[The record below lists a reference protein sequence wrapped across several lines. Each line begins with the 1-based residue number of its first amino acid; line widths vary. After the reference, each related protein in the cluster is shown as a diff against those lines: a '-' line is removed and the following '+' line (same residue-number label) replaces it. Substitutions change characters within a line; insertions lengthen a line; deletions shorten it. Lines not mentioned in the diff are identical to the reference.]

1 MKRIAISRLPELLE
15 QLAAQA
21 ACTAPWMTAAGTVGF
36 PGGSRDASR
45 C

>member
-21 ACTAPWMTAAGTVGF
+21 AVYCPLVTAAGTVGF